1 MQNGRQFSK
10 LNHQHRNKF
19 IILLTISFLP
29 WKQASNSQ
37 EACSSSRSY
46 LRLAELKDKRIV
58 MQKPDL
64 SWKTGRNKDY
74 QVYSLQSRSYFSLH
88 LGTET
93 WNSWVEGLFAMSY
106 TFWILNVWIY
116 YYLFTTQYIGKWT
129 KILSHRYYLSG
140 TVFCTS
146 HFSPLLSPFGFLLI
160 AAMR

>member
-93 WNSWVEGLFAMSY
+93 WNSWVEGLFAIHRH
-106 TFWILNVWIY
+106 ILFEYWTCEYIIISSQLNT
-116 YYLFTTQYIGKWT
+116 LENELKSSPTDTTAVGRFFVLPT
-129 KILSHRYYLSG
+129 SAPFSH
-140 TVFCTS
+140 
-146 HFSPLLSPFGFLLI
+146 LLASCW
-160 AAMR
+160 